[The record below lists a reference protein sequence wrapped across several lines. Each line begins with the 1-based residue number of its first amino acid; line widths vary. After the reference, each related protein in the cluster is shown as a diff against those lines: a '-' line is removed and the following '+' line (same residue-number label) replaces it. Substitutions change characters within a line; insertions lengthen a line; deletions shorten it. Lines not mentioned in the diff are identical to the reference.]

1 MNRRDRQGAILRIVR
16 EQAISTQSELAEAL
30 RDEGHEVVQTTVSR
44 DVAELGLVK
53 VRAPSGRL
61 VYAPPGTSDA
71 DRSRALGA
79 ALRRYALSVDASS
92 SGLVVL
98 VTPSGYA
105 SPLAQAI
112 DEAGHPSIAGTIAG
126 DNTIFIAA
134 TEDTPAAALRDELRD
149 HFVEGAA

>member
-1 MNRRDRQGAILRIVR
+1 MNRRDRQATILRIVR
-16 EQAISTQSELAEAL
+16 DQAISTQAELAEAL
-30 RDEGHEVVQTTVSR
+30 HDEGHEVVQTTVSR
-44 DVAELGLVK
+44 DIAELGLVK

-71 DRSRALGA
+71 DRRRALGA

-105 SPLAQAI
+105 SALAQAI

-134 TEDTPAAALRDELRD
+134 TEDTPASSLRDELSN
-149 HFVEGAA
+149 HLVEGAA